1 LWELEVSKSSQ
12 IEFSNWLRERQTLL
26 IRAARSICFDVQ
38 FADDVLQEALMDIYK
53 RWDKIKTHENLDAY
67 AIRVLVSK
75 HADMRRKWLR
85 KRSEQEVE
93 LAYAE
98 NLAALSD
105 EGNAIAERLL
115 VQSALKSLSTMQRA
129 VLVLH
134 YQYELQ
140 LNEIAKALEI
150 PPGTAASHLARGRS
164 IVATNIDWLPQIV
177 DREKKALKGNRI
189 LRIENKEEPRKLVQ
203 NE

>member
-1 LWELEVSKSSQ
+1 MSTPSQ
-12 IEFSNWLRERQTLL
+12 IEFSNWLRERQTML

-53 RWDKIKTHENLDAY
+53 RWDKIKAHENLDAY
-67 AIRVLVSK
+67 AVRVLVSK

-98 NLAALSD
+98 NLIALSD
-105 EGNAIAERLL
+105 EGNDIAERLL

-140 LNEIAKALEI
+140 LNEIAQALEI
-150 PPGTAASHLARGRS
+150 PPGTAASHLARGRAT
-164 IVATNIDWLPQIV
+164 VATNIDWLPQLV
-177 DREKKALKGNRI
+177 EREKKALKGNRI
-189 LRIENKEEPRKLVQ
+189 LGIESMEEPKRLVQ

>member
-1 LWELEVSKSSQ
+1 VSKSSQ
-12 IEFSNWLRERQTLL
+12 IEFSNWLRERQTML

-53 RWDKIKTHENLDAY
+53 RWDKIKAHENLDAY
-67 AIRVLVSK
+67 AVRVLVSK

-98 NLAALSD
+98 NLIALSD
-105 EGNAIAERLL
+105 EGNAIAEKLL

-134 YQYELQ
+134 YQYDLQ

-150 PPGTAASHLARGRS
+150 PPGTAASHLARGRAT
-164 IVATNIDWLPQIV
+164 VATNIDWLPQLV
-177 DREKKALKGNRI
+177 EREKKAIKGNRI
-189 LRIENKEEPRKLVQ
+189 LGIESKEEPTNLVQ

>member
-1 LWELEVSKSSQ
+1 VSKSSQ
-12 IEFSNWLRERQTLL
+12 IEFSNWLRERQTML

-53 RWDKIKTHENLDAY
+53 HWEKIKAHENLDAY

-75 HADMRRKWLR
+75 HTDMRRKWLR

-93 LAYAE
+93 LAYAD
-98 NLAALSD
+98 NLLALSD
-105 EGNAIAERLL
+105 EGEDVAERLL

-134 YQYELQ
+134 YQYGLQ
-140 LNEIAKALEI
+140 LNEIAQALEI
-150 PPGTAASHLARGRS
+150 PAGTAASHLARGRAT
-164 IVATNIDWLPQIV
+164 VAVNVEWLPAIV
-177 DREKKALKGNRI
+177 KSEKKAIKSKKI
-189 LRIENKEEPRKLVQ
+189 LEIESKEVGQE
-203 NE
+203 

>member
-1 LWELEVSKSSQ
+1 MSKSSQ
-12 IEFSNWLRERQTLL
+12 IEFSNWLRERQTML

-53 RWDKIKTHENLDAY
+53 HWDRIKAHENLDAY

-75 HADMRRKWLR
+75 HTDMRRKWLR

-98 NLAALSD
+98 NLIALSD
-105 EGNAIAERLL
+105 GEDAIAERLL
-115 VQSALKSLSTMQRA
+115 VQSALKSLTTMQRA

-134 YQYELQ
+134 YQYDLQ

-150 PPGTAASHLARGRS
+150 PVGTAASHLARGRAT
-164 IVATNIDWLPQIV
+164 VATNVEWLPQMV
-177 DREKKALKGNRI
+177 EREKKALKGTRI
-189 LRIENKEEPRKLVQ
+189 LGIESKEEPRKLVQ

>member
-1 LWELEVSKSSQ
+1 MSTPSQ
-12 IEFSNWLRERQTLL
+12 IEFSNWLRERQTML

-53 RWDKIKTHENLDAY
+53 RWDKIKAHENLDAY
-67 AIRVLVSK
+67 AVRVLVSK

-98 NLAALSD
+98 NLIALSD

-140 LNEIAKALEI
+140 LNEIAQALEI
-150 PPGTAASHLARGRS
+150 PPGTAASHLARGRAT
-164 IVATNIDWLPQIV
+164 VATNIDWLPQLV
-177 DREKKALKGNRI
+177 EREKKAIKGNRV
-189 LRIENKEEPRKLVQ
+189 LSIESKEEPKKLVQ

>member
-1 LWELEVSKSSQ
+1 VSTPSQ
-12 IEFSNWLRERQTLL
+12 IEFSNWLRERQTML

-53 RWDKIKTHENLDAY
+53 RWDKIKAHENLDAY
-67 AIRVLVSK
+67 AVRVLVSK

-98 NLAALSD
+98 NLIALSD
-105 EGNAIAERLL
+105 EGNVIAERLL

-140 LNEIAKALEI
+140 LNEIAQALEI
-150 PPGTAASHLARGRS
+150 PPGTAASHLARGRAT
-164 IVATNIDWLPQIV
+164 VATNIDWLPQLV
-177 DREKKALKGNRI
+177 EREKKAIKGNRV
-189 LRIENKEEPRKLVQ
+189 LSIESKEEPKKLVQ

>member
-1 LWELEVSKSSQ
+1 M
-12 IEFSNWLRERQTLL
+12 L

-53 RWDKIKTHENLDAY
+53 RWDKIKAHENLDAY
-67 AIRVLVSK
+67 AVRVLVSK

-98 NLAALSD
+98 NLIALSD
-105 EGNAIAERLL
+105 EGNDIAERLL

-140 LNEIAKALEI
+140 LNEIAQALEI
-150 PPGTAASHLARGRS
+150 PPGTAASHLARGRAT
-164 IVATNIDWLPQIV
+164 VATNIDWLPQLV
-177 DREKKALKGNRI
+177 EREKKALKGNRI
-189 LRIENKEEPRKLVQ
+189 LGIESMEEPKKLVQ

>member
-1 LWELEVSKSSQ
+1 VSKSSQ
-12 IEFSNWLRERQTLL
+12 IEFSNWLRERQTML

-53 RWDKIKTHENLDAY
+53 HWEKIKAHENLDAY

-75 HADMRRKWLR
+75 HTDMRRKWLR

-93 LAYAE
+93 LAYAD
-98 NLAALSD
+98 NLLALTD
-105 EGNAIAERLL
+105 EGDDVAERLL

-134 YQYELQ
+134 YQYGLQ
-140 LNEIAKALEI
+140 LNEIAQALEI
-150 PPGTAASHLARGRS
+150 PPGTAASHLARGRAT
-164 IVATNIDWLPQIV
+164 VAVNVEWLPAIV
-177 DREKKALKGNRI
+177 KSEKKAIKSKKI
-189 LRIENKEEPRKLVQ
+189 LEIESKEVGQE
-203 NE
+203 

>member
-1 LWELEVSKSSQ
+1 M
-12 IEFSNWLRERQTLL
+12 L

-38 FADDVLQEALMDIYK
+38 FADDVLQDALMDIYK
-53 RWDKIKTHENLDAY
+53 HWEKIKAHENLDAY

-75 HADMRRKWLR
+75 HTDMRRKWLR

-93 LAYAE
+93 LAYAD
-98 NLAALSD
+98 NLIALSD
-105 EGNAIAERLL
+105 EGDDVAERLL

-134 YQYELQ
+134 YQYDLQ

-150 PPGTAASHLARGRS
+150 PAGTAASHLARGRAT
-164 IVATNIDWLPQIV
+164 VAVNVEWLPAIV
-177 DREKKALKGNRI
+177 KSEKKAISGKKILEIESKEVGNS
-189 LRIENKEEPRKLVQ
+189 E
-203 NE
+203 

>member
-1 LWELEVSKSSQ
+1 MSKNSQ
-12 IEFSNWLRERQTLL
+12 IEFSNWLRERQSMLV
-26 IRAARSICFDVQ
+26 RAARSICFDTQ

-53 RWDKIKTHENLDAY
+53 HWEKIKAHENLDAY

-85 KRSEQEVE
+85 KRAEKEVE

-98 NLAALSD
+98 NLIALTD
-105 EGNAIAERLL
+105 EGDDVAERLL
-115 VQSALKSLSTMQRA
+115 VQSALKSLSSMQRA

-134 YQYELQ
+134 YQYGLA

-150 PPGTAASHLARGRS
+150 PPGTAASHLARGRAT
-164 IVATNIDWLPQIV
+164 VAVNVEWLPAIAKS
-177 DREKKALKGNRI
+177 EKKALKSKKI
-189 LRIENKEEPRKLVQ
+189 LEIESGEVNEE
-203 NE
+203 